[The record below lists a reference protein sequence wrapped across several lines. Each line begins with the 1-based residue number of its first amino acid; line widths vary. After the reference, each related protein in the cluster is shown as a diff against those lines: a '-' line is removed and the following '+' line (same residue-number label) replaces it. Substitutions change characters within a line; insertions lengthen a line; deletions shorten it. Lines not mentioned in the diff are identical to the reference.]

1 MQTLPFGEYGF
12 TISVLLVGITL
23 AIAGF
28 ALGIGYVVN
37 DKRLKEFGKD
47 EIIQSIINGALV
59 GGLIALFV
67 SGGPVDSVINSI
79 VMGNGT
85 SMSCSSFL
93 SGNSAICFAYNYLV
107 GSNTYAFLGISH
119 VSILTSITSLI
130 VMLLGT
136 YAVLG
141 LLKTFLSP
149 LLSMIQ
155 SAVQALGAAAVSVTV
170 QASVLAF
177 IAVSALTVLLPAGL
191 VLRSLYPTRK
201 LGGFLIA
208 LAISLYVVLPL
219 TYVMNATISSN
230 YQSATNSTGLSSIT
244 LSSDSIKPDVLSAAN
259 QSSNSSSILS
269 SVGWVQSWASTFLDG
284 LFGAVASFIVWAFIL
299 PAFSLVLT
307 GISLRE
313 MSRLLGSDTFFGKFN
328 LL

>member
-1 MQTLPFGEYGF
+1 MQVLPFGEYGF
-12 TISVLLVGITL
+12 GIAVLLVGIML
-23 AIAGF
+23 AVAGF
-28 ALGIGYVVN
+28 ALGIGYAIN
-37 DKRLKEFGKD
+37 DKRLKEFGRE

-79 VMGNGT
+79 VMSNGT
-85 SMSCSSFL
+85 TMSCSSFL
-93 SGNSAICFAYNYLV
+93 SGNSAICFSYNYLV
-107 GSNTYAFLGISH
+107 GGAYTFMGVSH
-119 VSILTSITSLI
+119 SSILTGTTSLI
-130 VMLLGT
+130 VVLLGT
-136 YAVLG
+136 YGVLG

-149 LLSMIQ
+149 LLSLIQ
-155 SAVQALGAAAVSVTV
+155 SAVQALGAAAISATV

-177 IAVSALTVLLPAGL
+177 IAVSTLTVILPTGL
-191 VLRSLYPTRK
+191 ILRSLYPTRK

-230 YQSATNSTGLSSIT
+230 YQSATNSTGLNSVTLGPGSIENG
-244 LSSDSIKPDVLSAAN
+244 VLSAVN
-259 QSSNSSSILS
+259 QSSNSTVTLLS
-269 SVGWVQSWASTFLDG
+269 LSGVQSWATNFLDG
-284 LFGAVASFIVWAFIL
+284 LFSAVASFMVWAFIL
-299 PAFSLVLT
+299 PAFSLMLT